1 MVTATSSIFRDSNTP
16 SRPGP
21 SRSAKPSLTIYV
33 RPPSEPGSPP
43 PAPPPRAATPDGKL
57 LAILDAP
64 LAPGETAMFGF
75 QRKERELIA
84 ALNTLTVAESRA
96 LQPRLANPKEGDEL
110 ANKFARLTIDRRAR
124 VLSFLADARRR
135 EALTRSSRVP

>member
-33 RPPSEPGSPP
+33 RPPSEPGITPP
-43 PAPPPRAATPDGKL
+43 PSPRADTPDGKL
-57 LAILDAP
+57 IAIIDAP
-64 LAPGETAMFGF
+64 LLPGETAMFGF
-75 QRKERELIA
+75 QRKERELLA
-84 ALNTLTVAESRA
+84 AINVLTVNESRLLHA
-96 LQPRLANPKEGDEL
+96 RLSNPKEGDEL
-110 ANKFARLTIDRRAR
+110 ANKFARLTVERRAR

-135 EALTRSSRVP
+135 EAVAKGGR